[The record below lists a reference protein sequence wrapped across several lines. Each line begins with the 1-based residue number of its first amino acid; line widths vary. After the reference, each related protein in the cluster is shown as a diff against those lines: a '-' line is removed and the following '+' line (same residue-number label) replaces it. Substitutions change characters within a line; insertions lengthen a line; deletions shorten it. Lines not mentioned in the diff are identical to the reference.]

1 MNKKIELYGGLIL
14 NIEITNAQSKVEFDE
29 GLKDNIRSVV
39 EESLK
44 CEGWGMKYEVSI
56 LFVDNEEIKRLN
68 SEFRGIDRPTDVL
81 SFPLVSKDEQDE
93 FLEDNLLGDIVIS
106 LEKALEQS
114 REYGHSFEREM
125 AFLVCHSMFHL
136 MGYDHMDDDSAK
148 EMREKEESVLSSLG
162 IVREPDEK

>member
-1 MNKKIELYGGLIL
+1 M
-14 NIEITNAQSKVEFDE
+14 NIEITNAQDKVKFEED
-29 GLKDNIRSVV
+29 LKGKIRSVV

-44 CEGWGMKYEVSI
+44 HEGWGTHYEVSI

-81 SFPLVSKDEQDE
+81 SFPLIGKDEKDE

-106 LEKALEQS
+106 LERALEQS
-114 REYGHSFEREM
+114 REYGHSFEREI

-136 MGYDHMDDDSAK
+136 MGYDHDNDERAK
-148 EMREKEESVLSSLG
+148 EMRGKEEMVLSSLG
-162 IVREPDEK
+162 IVREMNEK